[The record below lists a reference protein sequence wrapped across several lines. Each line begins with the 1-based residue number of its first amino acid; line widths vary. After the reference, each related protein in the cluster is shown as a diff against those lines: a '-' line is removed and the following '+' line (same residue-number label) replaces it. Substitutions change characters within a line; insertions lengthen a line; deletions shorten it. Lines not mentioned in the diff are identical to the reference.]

1 MTLPKKT
8 EKGYLQVQRFEGR
21 PSIVGQGEHVAEL
34 AALFEQHG
42 ICCKRAP
49 APLAVEEMLLF
60 DPDADVAAIEEILQ
74 SYQSA
79 RGS

>member
-1 MTLPKKT
+1 MTLPKKA
-8 EKGYLQVQRFEGR
+8 EKGYLQIQRFEGR
-21 PSIVGQGEHVAEL
+21 PRIVGQREHVAEL

-42 ICCKRAP
+42 IGCRRAS
-49 APLAVEEMLLF
+49 ATRAAEEMLLF
-60 DPDADVAAIEEILQ
+60 DTEADVVAIEELLQ

>member
-1 MTLPKKT
+1 MTLPKKA
-8 EKGYLQVQRFEGR
+8 EKEYLQVQRFEGR
-21 PSIVGQGEHVAEL
+21 PSIVGQREHVAEL

-42 ICCKRAP
+42 IGCRRASATP
-49 APLAVEEMLLF
+49 AAEEVLLF
-60 DPDADVAAIEEILQ
+60 DPGADVVAIEEILQ